1 MKNSLITWI
10 MLSVIVLVFGGFYIK
25 KQIENDKKIET
36 KLETN
41 TDITTYEINYN
52 YILLYIMYSE
62 DMLTKPSNKLTGQS
76 LIGFGHA
83 VKKGESFDN
92 LTYREAFDLLQV
104 DYCKCIDLAIDAGY
118 CKLDNKQLAVALM
131 FYNMKPESV
140 NKILSN
146 MNNID
151 RYIYYTKDGKSR
163 ISKNLINNRAFEKE
177 LYFNEGIINPYKF
190 F

>member
-1 MKNSLITWI
+1 
-10 MLSVIVLVFGGFYIK
+10 MLTGVICILTGIYFSE
-25 KQIENDKKIET
+25 QTEDNKKI
-36 KLETN
+36 KVQLEAN
-41 TDITTYEINYN
+41 TDITTYEVNYN
-52 YILLYIMYSE
+52 YALLYIMYSE
-62 DMLTKPSNKLTGQS
+62 DILTKPSNKLTGQS
-76 LIGFGHA
+76 LVGFGHA
-83 VKKGESFDN
+83 VRKGESFDN